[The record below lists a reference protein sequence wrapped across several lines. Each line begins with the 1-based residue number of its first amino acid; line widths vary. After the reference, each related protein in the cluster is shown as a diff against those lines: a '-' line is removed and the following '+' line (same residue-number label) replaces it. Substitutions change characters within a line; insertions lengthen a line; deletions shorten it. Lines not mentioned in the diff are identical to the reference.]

1 MFVVL
6 NWPISSNNKSVVL
19 FTFTHL
25 INGSTVLCVGLGGY
39 AFMHH
44 HPVCVC
50 VCGVVHVGVCIQQR
64 GTCHHCTVK
73 AWE

>member
-44 HPVCVC
+44 HPVCVW
-50 VCGVVHVGVCIQQR
+50 VCGVVHVCVWG
-64 GTCHHCTVK
+64 GTYGNVALVTT
-73 AWE
+73 AL